1 MEVTG
6 DVRRLRDLCDRVRGD
21 AGTIGL
27 VPTMGA
33 LHEGHLSLLRRA
45 REDCAY
51 VVMSVFV
58 NPLQFGPGED
68 YDEYPR
74 NLPADE
80 DAAEPEGVDVIFAP
94 EAPVMYPRGEP
105 MITVDAGRI
114 GEVLE
119 GASRP
124 GHFRGVAT
132 VVAKLFNI
140 VGPAQAYFGEKDL
153 QQLVLIRRMAAD
165 LNIPV
170 QVIGCPTVREPDG
183 LAISSRNAY
192 LTQEERQAATCLYRA
207 LKRAAEAVAHGER
220 DANGVKA
227 EMAKVI
233 GAESRAR
240 IDYVAVVDE
249 RTFEEVSHVTEAS
262 RAVVAAWFGKTRLID
277 NLPLP
282 KP

>member
-1 MEVTG
+1 VEVMG
-6 DVRRLRDLCDRVRGD
+6 DVRRLWDLCDRVRGD
-21 AGTIGL
+21 AGTVGL

-33 LHEGHLSLLRRA
+33 LHDGHLSLLRRA
-45 REDCAY
+45 REECAF
-51 VVMSVFV
+51 VVMSIFV

-68 YDEYPR
+68 YETYPR
-74 NLPADE
+74 NLTADE

-94 EAPVMYPRGEP
+94 EDRVMYPGGEP
-105 MITVDAGRI
+105 MVTVDAGRL
-114 GEVLE
+114 GEVVE

-132 VVAKLFNI
+132 VVAKLLNI
-140 VGPAQAYFGEKDL
+140 VGPARAYFGEKDF
-153 QQLVLIRRMAAD
+153 QQLVLIRHMATD

-183 LAISSRNAY
+183 LAMSSRNAY
-192 LTQEERQAATCLYRA
+192 LSPEERLAATCLYRA
-207 LKRAAEAVAHGER
+207 LTRAAEVVVHGER

-233 GAESRAR
+233 GGESLAR

-249 RTFEEVSHVTEAS
+249 RTFEEVPSVTEVS
-262 RAVVAAWFGKTRLID
+262 RAVVAAWLGKTRLID
-277 NLPLP
+277 NMPLP